1 MEITLFQKVQNNLLE
16 KRRNLLDWL
25 NQTPDTKKQI
35 ALGPEK
41 ERGVE
46 AQVEVLDNAITRA
59 KDHTLGHCALCQ
71 DYVEPN
77 LLEMDYTSCVCLDH
91 MSEQE
96 RRQLE
101 SELEFIQVVQRALL
115 PQQIP
120 AVQGL
125 DMAVFSRPARI
136 VSGDYFD
143 FFQFKDGNNG
153 LVVADAMGHG
163 VSASLIMSSLQSAL
177 RMLVPE
183 NNSPVEVL
191 KRVNRLFLHN
201 INFTTF
207 VTAFLCSFNP
217 TERLITYVNAG
228 QNPPLVFHKQTNEI
242 TWLQPTGAAIG
253 LAESFDLNAGTLAVS
268 EGDILLFYMDGV
280 TEATNRREE
289 AFNRFRLASI
299 VQQNAGLSAQNLLGT
314 VREAL
319 NDFIAGQDLADD
331 VTLLACKIE
340 G

>member
-1 MEITLFQKVQNNLLE
+1 
-16 KRRNLLDWL
+16 
-25 NQTPDTKKQI
+25 
-35 ALGPEK
+35 
-41 ERGVE
+41 
-46 AQVEVLDNAITRA
+46 
-59 KDHTLGHCALCQ
+59 
-71 DYVEPN
+71 
-77 LLEMDYTSCVCLDH
+77 
-91 MSEQE
+91 MSEKE

-120 AVQGL
+120 AIPQL
-125 DMAVFSRPARI
+125 DLAVFSRPARI

-143 FFQFKDGNNG
+143 FFQFNDDSHG

-183 NNSPVEVL
+183 NNSPVDVL

-207 VTAFLCSFNP
+207 VTAFLCQFDP
-217 TERLITYVNAG
+217 IGPRVTYVNAG
-228 QNPPLVFHKQTNEI
+228 HNPPLVYHKLEDETS
-242 TWLQPTGAAIG
+242 WLQPTGAAIG
-253 LAESFDLNAGTLAVS
+253 LAESYDLKAGTLALS
-268 EGDILLFYMDGV
+268 AGDILLLYTDGV
-280 TEATNRREE
+280 TEATNLHEE
-289 AFNRFRLASI
+289 AFNRSRLASI
-299 VQQNAGLSAQNLLGT
+299 VRQNSGLSAQDLLFS

-319 NDFIAGQDLADD
+319 NEFIAGEPLADD